1 MQNALAREED
11 FSVVLL
17 NYTKQKR
24 AFWNM
29 IEIAHVRDKTNHIK
43 FIVGLQ
49 NEVIHVDHFPL
60 STTKVLIII

>member
-1 MQNALAREED
+1 MREAMEKEED

-29 IEIAHVRDKTNHIK
+29 IEIAHVRDKRSHVK

-49 NEVIHVDHFPL
+49 NEV
-60 STTKVLIII
+60 